1 MASDKLSSKQ
11 RSHLRSLAHD
21 LDPVVHIGKE
31 GLTEPVLK
39 SADNAFNTRELV
51 KVKVLDGSP
60 RDTQDTGRALA
71 EAWDDA
77 HLVQIIGHVV
87 VLYRPFPE
95 NPAIQLPE

>member
-1 MASDKLSSKQ
+1 MAGDTLSSKQ

-31 GLTEPVLK
+31 GVTEPVLE
-39 SADNAFNTRELV
+39 SADNAFNTRELM

-60 RDTQDTGRALA
+60 RDTRETGHKLA
-71 EAWDDA
+71 QTWDDV
-77 HLVQIIGHVV
+77 HLVQVIGHVV

-95 NPAIQLPE
+95 NPEIQLPE